1 MDDVVRL
8 LRDFLELMSIANEW
22 NMPKLKEKLEWNII
36 HKFDMIQRLPHANQM
51 SAYHDFFFFFGFI
64 VVFNLASLV
73 LEEAEKYNAVRLNEA
88 LAEFGKHNGMIL
100 NILQRN

>member
-22 NMPKLKEKLEWNII
+22 NMPQLKEKLEWNII
-36 HKFDMIQRLPHANQM
+36 HKYDMIQRLPHANQM
-51 SAYHDFFFFFGFI
+51 SAYFSFLFGFI
-64 VVFNLASLV
+64 VVFNLAPLV
-73 LEEAEKYNAVRLNEA
+73 LEEAEKYNAVRLKEA

>member
-51 SAYHDFFFFFGFI
+51 STYFSFFFGFI
-64 VVFNLASLV
+64 VGFNLPTLV
-73 LEEAEKYNAVRLNEA
+73 LEEAEKYNAVRLKEA